1 MSHSAVRSRA
11 IRSPSI
17 LVCAT
22 VTKGW
27 GSRAMV
33 ARPLARAA
41 THSLCSLF
49 QSMVTSL
56 SGSMPFSVSRYRR
69 AYSGVLPLPAATMV
83 WPFKSAID
91 CTVPPFSTIYSTP
104 RVFTANTSTAPLVLP
119 YSTAARL
126 AGTQAMSRSPLMRA
140 GVTSSAEPAR
150 VKV

>member
-1 MSHSAVRSRA
+1 
-11 IRSPSI
+11 
-17 LVCAT
+17 
-22 VTKGW
+22 
-27 GSRAMV
+27 MV
-33 ARPLARAA
+33 AWPLARAA

-91 CTVPPFSTIYSTP
+91 CTVSPFSTIYSTP
-104 RVFTANTSTAPLVLP
+104 RVFTASTSTAPPVLP

-150 VKV
+150 VNS